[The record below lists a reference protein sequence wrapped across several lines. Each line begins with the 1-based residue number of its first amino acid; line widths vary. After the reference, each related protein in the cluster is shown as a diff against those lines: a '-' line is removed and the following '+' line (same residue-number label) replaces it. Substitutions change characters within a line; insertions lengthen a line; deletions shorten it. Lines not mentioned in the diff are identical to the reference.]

1 MIEKFEVR
9 NRWTGEVQFT
19 AEIETTPEM
28 TMGWKLRLAV
38 IWALANAIPTADLR
52 LDGIDFTGYK
62 CPVGSSF
69 VDCHFDGCWFDSSSF
84 VSCGFNRCRFVDCRF
99 DGGVFDGSSFD
110 GSVFV
115 RGRFIDC
122 SFVRSR
128 FIRSSLN
135 RSRFD
140 GSSFDG
146 SSFDGSRFDDSRF
159 VDCSFDGSSFD
170 GQVDARNDFRQI
182 ISTAHAEIP
191 ALIAAL
197 RAGKVNGSTYSG
209 ECACLVGTIAN
220 ARGVDVYTLPTNSSR
235 PAERWFLMISKGDTP
250 GNNSPGAI
258 AAGKAIEWAL
268 EYCAEVG
275 IDIPAVTV

>member
-9 NRWTGEVQFT
+9 NRWTGAVQFT
-19 AEIETTPEM
+19 AEIETTPDM
-28 TMGWKLRLAV
+28 SMGWKLRLAV
-38 IWALANAIPTADLR
+38 IWALANAIPCTNLR

-62 CPVGSSF
+62 CPV
-69 VDCHFDGCWFDSSSF
+69 
-84 VSCGFNRCRFVDCRF
+84 N
-99 DGGVFDGSSFD
+99 SSFD
-110 GSVFV
+110 DS
-115 RGRFIDC
+115 
-122 SFVRSR
+122 SFDDSR
-128 FIRSSLN
+128 FIRSSFDDCIFDDSSFDDSSFDGSSLN
-135 RSRFD
+135 LSRFIRSSFVNSSFD

-146 SSFDGSRFDDSRF
+146 SSFDDCCL
-159 VDCSFDGSSFD
+159 VDCRFDGSSFYDCSFD

-197 RAGKVNGSTYSG
+197 RAGKVAGSTYSG
-209 ECACLVGTIAN
+209 HCACLVGTIAN
-220 ARGVDVYTLPTNSSR
+220 ARGVDAHTLHTDSNR

-250 GNNSPGAI
+250 GDNSPGAI

-275 IDIPAVTV
+275 IDIPAEAV